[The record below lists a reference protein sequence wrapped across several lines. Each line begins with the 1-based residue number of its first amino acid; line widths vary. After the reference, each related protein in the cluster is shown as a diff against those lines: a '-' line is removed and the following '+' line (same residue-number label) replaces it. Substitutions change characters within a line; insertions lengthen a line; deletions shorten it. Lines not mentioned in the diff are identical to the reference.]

1 MAPIIRI
8 TEPCSAV
15 VPSLQEINYLSVES
29 NHSVYL
35 NLARTSSLCIAE
47 RRIREGRML
56 KGYLVGVRAHARD
69 TYVASS
75 RESSHE
81 YRVETTGASPGIL
94 ESGIRG

>member
-1 MAPIIRI
+1 M
-8 TEPCSAV
+8 S
-15 VPSLQEINYLSVES
+15 
-29 NHSVYL
+29 
-35 NLARTSSLCIAE
+35 
-47 RRIREGRML
+47 